1 VEREQHSAGWD
12 SYIEKVQEHEW
23 KVVFRTVDRGT
34 RPTREEARILIRA
47 LKQDEME
54 GLLKKKLDRRS
65 RFTRIL
71 SRLEVEEAAGRSSER
86 V

>member
-1 VEREQHSAGWD
+1 MEREQHSAGWD

-23 KVVFRTVDRGT
+23 KVVFRAVDRGT

-54 GLLKKKLDRRS
+54 GLLKKLDRRS